1 MKKIFNIMLI
11 LSGVLLFTV
20 KSGPVSA
27 SSSRTEQITYQTTYQ
42 NKKYQ
47 KQALVYLPAG
57 YDENKRY
64 DIIYL
69 LHGSTDSARAFYQNG
84 NFKRVFDRLA
94 KKEKLTDTIAVF
106 PTYYPDDS
114 FVTADYFQDDPLNKA
129 FAQNE
134 LLNDL
139 IPAVEGK
146 YSTYAKDTTKKQL
159 RSSRDHRAFGGFS
172 MGAITTWYVF
182 EKQLP
187 YFTTYLP
194 VAGDSWTVSENG
206 GEDNATKTAKKLA
219 RSVAKEPKLKY
230 QLLAGV
236 GENDG
241 TGSAMNSQMTAM
253 RKLKAFDRENLRY
266 YQVENEGHTIEA
278 TVKSLEHYAS
288 KIFK

>member
-1 MKKIFNIMLI
+1 MKNVFNIMLI
-11 LSGVLLFTV
+11 LSGALIFAV
-20 KSGPVSA
+20 KSGSVSA
-27 SSSRTEQITYQTTYQ
+27 NSSRTEQLTYQTTYQ

-47 KQALVYLPAG
+47 KQALVYLPAD
-57 YDENKRY
+57 YNENKRY
-64 DIIYL
+64 NIIYL
-69 LHGSTDSARAFYQNG
+69 LHGSTDSARTFYQNA

-94 KKEKLTDTIAVF
+94 KKGKLTDTIAVF

-114 FVTADYFQDDPLNKA
+114 FVTANYFQDDPLNKA

-146 YSTYAKDTTKKQL
+146 YNTYAKDTTKKQL

-187 YFTTYLP
+187 YFATYLP

-206 GEDNATKTAKKLA
+206 GEANATKTAKKLA
-219 RSVAKEPKLKY
+219 RSVTKEPKLKS
-230 QLLAGV
+230 QILVGV

-241 TGSAMNSQMTAM
+241 TGSAMNSQMMAM
-253 RKLKAFDRENLRY
+253 RKLKAFDRENLKY
-266 YQVENEGHTIEA
+266 YQVPRQGHTIEA
-278 TVKSLEHYAS
+278 MVHSLEYYAS
-288 KIFK
+288 EIFK